1 MLLVP
6 GHIANKTS
14 PTQIKTPKIV
24 DSFISKQ
31 QGTTRT
37 NIIYDNKKEST
48 YKLVRGLPVS
58 HFM

>member
-1 MLLVP
+1 M
-6 GHIANKTS
+6 KST
-14 PTQIKTPKIV
+14 TQIKTPKIV